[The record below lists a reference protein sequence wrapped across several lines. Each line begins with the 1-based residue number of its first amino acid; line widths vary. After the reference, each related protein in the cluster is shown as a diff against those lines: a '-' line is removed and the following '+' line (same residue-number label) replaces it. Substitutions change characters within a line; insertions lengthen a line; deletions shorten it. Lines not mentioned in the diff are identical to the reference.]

1 MVTMFSLQCQP
12 QSSHGI
18 IYVANSGADTIHWL
32 LQKLVEEFHRN
43 PEKDADSDVACRT
56 FAVADNHIFL
66 KFHYA
71 PGKITAA
78 TREFIKPPLMEI
90 SEKLTFNP
98 ELTAGY
104 QVNSELFNLFAYFIK
119 LLNLWIVCS
128 IDEF

>member
-1 MVTMFSLQCQP
+1 
-12 QSSHGI
+12 
-18 IYVANSGADTIHWL
+18 VANRGADTIHWL
-32 LQKLVEEFHRN
+32 LQKLAEEFHRN

-78 TREFIKPPLMEI
+78 TREFIKPPMMEI
-90 SEKLTFNP
+90 SEKLIFNP

-104 QVNSELFNLFAYFIK
+104 QVNSGLFNLFACFIR
-119 LLNLWIVCS
+119 LHNLWILCS
-128 IDEF
+128 RDEFLCDATE

>member
-1 MVTMFSLQCQP
+1 MLLTTLWTVYG
-12 QSSHGI
+12 H
-18 IYVANSGADTIHWL
+18 YVFITVPTPELTQRNYLANSSADTIHWL

-43 PEKDADSDVACRT
+43 PVKDADSDVACRT

-78 TREFIKPPLMEI
+78 TREFIKPPMMEI

-104 QVNSELFNLFAYFIK
+104 QVNSGFFKFI
-119 LLNLWIVCS
+119 LLIL
-128 IDEF
+128 

>member
-1 MVTMFSLQCQP
+1 
-12 QSSHGI
+12 
-18 IYVANSGADTIHWL
+18 VANSGAGTIHWL
-32 LQKLVEEFHRN
+32 LQKLTEEFHRN
-43 PEKDADSDVACRT
+43 SEKDADSDVACRT

-78 TREFIKPPLMEI
+78 TREFIKPPMMEI

-104 QVNSELFNLFAYFIK
+104 QVNSGLFNLFACFIR
-119 LLNLWIVCS
+119 LHNL
-128 IDEF
+128 

>member
-1 MVTMFSLQCQP
+1 MISLQCQP
-12 QSSHGI
+12 QSSHSI

-71 PGKITAA
+71 PGKITAS
-78 TREFIKPPLMEI
+78 TREFIKPPMMGI

-104 QVNSELFNLFAYFIK
+104 QVNSGLFDLFACSIR
-119 LLNLWIVCS
+119 LHNLWVVCS